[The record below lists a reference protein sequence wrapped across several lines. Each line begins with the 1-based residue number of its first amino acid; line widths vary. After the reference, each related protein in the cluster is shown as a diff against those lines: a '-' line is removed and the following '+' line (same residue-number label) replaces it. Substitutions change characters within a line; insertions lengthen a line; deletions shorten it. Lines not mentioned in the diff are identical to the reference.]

1 MIFSSNFF
9 PCIDFF
15 RFALREEIITIN
27 TLEQYK
33 KQSYRTRA
41 YILGPHQV
49 ETINVPVK
57 KYSNNELIKNIAIDY
72 SENWNTKAW
81 KTIENS
87 YKNSPYFEYFED
99 YVSKV
104 FAKKYDNLLDLNYHS
119 MTICLKLLKIN
130 KTICQE
136 DFSYYDNKER
146 FISFNAK
153 NRLENSDKLPFE
165 PYFQNFGNKFE
176 PNLSILDML
185 FMNGTS
191 SVDLLSIENQMV
203 NI

>member
-9 PCIDFF
+9 PCVDFF
-15 RFALREEIITIN
+15 RFALREEVIFIN
-27 TLEQYK
+27 TIEQYK

-49 ETINVPVK
+49 ETIHVPVK
-57 KYSNNELIKNIAIDY
+57 KYSNNELIKNIKIDY

-81 KTIENS
+81 KTIQNS
-87 YKNSPYFEYFED
+87 YKNSPYFEYYED

-104 FAKKYDNLLDLNYHS
+104 FAKKYENLLELNYDT

-136 DFSYYDNKER
+136 YFSYYDNKER
-146 FISFNAK
+146 FVSFNAK

-165 PYFQNFGNKFE
+165 AYLQNFGKKFE